1 MSKVRLM
8 LDDGDPVYSSAR
20 KRGQKG
26 YYRIRREEGTKV
38 VPVWVS
44 FFGDQNSFARELNA
58 LKTANRSGVGPVVI
72 EFGKRK
78 GSFGA
83 APSTGDSPAFQAAP
97 STSDSP
103 ASQAASSTSG
113 SSAPRAAFRA
123 APSADPAPAS
133 CVSASL
139 PCDNGGEFVWFI
151 TEEYVG
157 TPLGKLVSQSAQL
170 PPTSPNPST
179 PQNLSSLQ
187 SASIPQPSQSGSR
200 ASAWFD
206 CDDAAGR
213 KRQAIKVF
221 FDIARVLIALHQR
234 HHYYLDVKPG
244 NVCIVKY
251 GSRPEDLHAS
261 LVDFESMVVDE
272 DQPPSLAT
280 MECYQKLF
288 VEYAQAK
295 GLNVAAAT
303 NTEIDFGFAVL
314 VSACVLARKEIVDL
328 SVEDIDNAI
337 AALPVDFFSTLSC
350 GFSVRKLDASDM
362 ARIAET
368 LGIPKIDDS
377 LLPNSG
383 LCSLDALCGYADPI
397 DLQRLAFDPFVIF
410 EARKGDLALACHN
423 EWAKLDSPGETAVN
437 FLDQDEDKIQQ
448 GMRQASDMQLY
459 VSSLGY
465 KLVPG
470 DYVPASSTVIEA
482 LNCEQILLVA
492 KWEHERWAR
501 LHEALG
507 YEYAE
512 RVNGKRL
519 VKKNEYLK
527 SWDELARIVEGDA
540 ESIPCEVDEEVYPP
554 TIAPESLAGR
564 KPEERVEIFRH
575 TRASKCIQF
584 AEGMIAKLND
594 VGLAVVDARHGI

>member
-78 GSFGA
+78 GSFGL
-83 APSTGDSPAFQAAP
+83 APSTDDLPAPQVASPAGGSLAP
-97 STSDSP
+97 
-103 ASQAASSTSG
+103 QVASS
-113 SSAPRAAFRA
+113 AN
-123 APSADPAPAS
+123 PAPAFPA
-133 CVSASL
+133 SASL
-139 PCDNGGEFVWFI
+139 PRDNGGEFVWFI

-157 TPLGKLVSQSAQL
+157 TPLGKLVSRNAQL
-170 PPTSPNPST
+170 PPNPSSPQNPSSIQGVST
-179 PQNLSSLQ
+179 PQL
-187 SASIPQPSQSGSR
+187 SQSGSK
-200 ASAWFD
+200 APTWLD
-206 CDDAAGR
+206 CDDAVGR

-234 HHYYLDVKPG
+234 HHYYLDVKPS

-261 LVDFESMVVDE
+261 LIDFESMVVDE
-272 DQPPSLAT
+272 DQSPSLAT

-314 VSACVLARKEIVDL
+314 VSACVLARKEVADL
-328 SVEDIDNAI
+328 SVGDIDNAI

-470 DYVPASSTVIEA
+470 DYVPASSTVIET
-482 LNCEQILLVA
+482 LNCEQVLLVA

-527 SWDELARIVEGDA
+527 SWDELARIVEGGA
-540 ESIPCEVDEEVYPP
+540 ESIPCEVDRAVCPP
-554 TIAPESLAGR
+554 TIAPESLADR
-564 KPEERVEIFRH
+564 KPEERVEIFRY